1 MKILLLVSV
10 IFLLSSCSSV
20 QRGTDKAANKTD
32 IVERSIDLGVGYLQQ
47 GDYGRARANLLKALE
62 LDSSSVR
69 AHNTLAIVFQ
79 KEGEFGL
86 AESHFLKAIKFDG
99 EFAAARN
106 NYGAFLFSQKRTLDA
121 IEQLQM
127 AAENR
132 FYNRRHQAFENLGVA
147 FLELGSIESARV
159 VFERAISLNP
169 NQSRA
174 LLELALLEYDAQEYS
189 RARTLYLRYIE
200 NSSQNPKSLNL
211 CISLFKRF
219 SDGNRVASCRM
230 MLKNVFPNS
239 NEYQA
244 LRDSDRE

>member
-10 IFLLSSCSSV
+10 VFLLQACSSV
-20 QRGTDKAANKTD
+20 QSGAKTANKAE
-32 IVERSIDLGVGYLQQ
+32 IIERSIDLGVGYLQQ
-47 GDYGRARANLLKALE
+47 GDYSRAKANLIKALE
-62 LDSSSVR
+62 LDNSSVR

-79 KEGEFGL
+79 KEGEFDL
-86 AESHFLKAIKFDG
+86 AEKHFLRAIEFDA

-121 IEQLQM
+121 IEQLQV

-147 FLELGSIESARV
+147 FLELGSIDAAEVA
-159 VFERAISLNP
+159 FERAIALNP

-174 LLELALLEYDAQEYS
+174 LLELAMLEYEEKEYS
-189 RARTLYLRYIE
+189 RSRTLYLRYIDI
-200 NSSQNPKSLNL
+200 SAQNPKSLSL
-211 CISLFKRF
+211 CIGLFKRF
-219 SDGNRVASCRM
+219 SDRNRVASCHM

-239 NEYQA
+239 TEYQT